1 MLLEGFEGHR
11 DVGVVLTPII
21 TKDTIALDA
30 LRGRTLA
37 VDGNAELY
45 QFLALIRLRDGTP
58 LRDSKGRIT
67 SHLAGL
73 FYRTTRL
80 IADYGLKLVF
90 VFDGKPPARKSA
102 EIERRRTV
110 RQRYEAERDEAL
122 RAGDTARAY
131 SKATMT
137 SRLTSE
143 MVAEA
148 RELLRLLGIPAIQ

>member
-1 MLLEGFEGHR
+1 M
-11 DVGVVLTPII
+11 GVLLTPII
-21 TKDTIALDA
+21 TKETLELDD
-30 LRGRTLA
+30 LRGRTLSIDA
-37 VDGNAELY
+37 HGELY

-90 VFDGKPPARKSA
+90 AFDGKPPARKSA
-102 EIERRRTV
+102 EIERRRTI

-131 SKATMT
+131 S
-137 SRLTSE
+137 
-143 MVAEA
+143 
-148 RELLRLLGIPAIQ
+148 